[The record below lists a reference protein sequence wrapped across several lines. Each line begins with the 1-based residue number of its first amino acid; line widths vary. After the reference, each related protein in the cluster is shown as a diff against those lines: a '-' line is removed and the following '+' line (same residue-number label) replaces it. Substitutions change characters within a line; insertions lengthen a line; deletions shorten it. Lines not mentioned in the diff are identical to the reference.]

1 MIFDCSSKKAYLTAP
16 VVFALCVLA
25 LLVTWLVMEPAALR
39 HMFDGASFDQDGHS
53 AFELATIPFYAAI
66 IPLVWWKCPFT
77 GSRRRRILLC
87 AAVSCVAFMA
97 IVKELDWHL
106 IAMERL
112 FPSIVGSDGN
122 VHASIIGPDGNMHEL
137 VKPNGAR
144 LTGTP
149 FKMRFLTNGD
159 VPFTAKLCVLFYF
172 GAFFGVFVALLAYY
186 AVPIFKGF
194 FRFHPAAW
202 SVCFFGGS
210 GVIVAVMDRLPA
222 WYRHTHGLG
231 KEQII
236 NNSFGSFCTC
246 FEEGGEMMI
255 AIFALLAILQAHAIY
270 TRQIKPH
277 CDL

>member
-77 GSRRRRILLC
+77 GSRRRRMLLC
-87 AAVSCVAFMA
+87 SAVSCIAFMA

-106 IAMERL
+106 LVMERL
-112 FPSIVGSDGN
+112 FPQIVGADGN
-122 VHASIIGPDGNMHEL
+122 VYGL
-137 VKPNGAR
+137 FKPNGSP
-144 LTGTP
+144 LSGTP
-149 FKMRFLTNGD
+149 FKMRFLTNGA
-159 VPFTAKLCVLFYF
+159 VPLSAKVCVLFYF
-172 GAFFGVFVALLAYY
+172 GAFFGVFAALLAYY
-186 AVPIFKGF
+186 AGSLFKGF
-194 FRFHPAAW
+194 FRLHPAAW

-210 GVIVAVMDRLPA
+210 GVMVAVMDRLPA
-222 WYRHTHGLG
+222 WFRHVSATEEMSKGELV
-231 KEQII
+231 
-236 NNSFGSFCTC
+236 NSSFGAFFTC

>member
-1 MIFDCSSKKAYLTAP
+1 MFDCSSKRAYLAAP

-39 HMFDGASFDQDGHS
+39 HAFDGASFGQDGRS
-53 AFELATIPFYAAI
+53 VFELATIPFYAAI

-77 GSRRRRILLC
+77 GSRRRRALLC

-97 IVKELDWHL
+97 VAKELDWHL
-106 IAMERL
+106 AAMQRL
-112 FPSIVGSDGN
+112 FPSIVGADGN
-122 VHASIIGPDGNMHEL
+122 VHGL
-137 VKPNGAR
+137 VKPDGTP

-149 FKMRFLTNGD
+149 FKMRFFTNGA
-159 VPFTAKLCVLFYF
+159 VPVAAKACVLFYF
-172 GAFFGVFVALLAYY
+172 GAFFGVFAALLTYY
-186 AVPIFKGF
+186 AIPLFKGF
-194 FRFHPAAW
+194 FRLHPAAW

-210 GVIVAVMDRLPA
+210 GVMVAVMDRLPA

-231 KEQII
+231 KDAVVT
-236 NNSFGSFCTC
+236 NSFGSFCTC

-255 AIFALLAILQAHAIY
+255 AIFALIAILQAHAIY
-270 TRQIKPH
+270 TRRIAPH

>member
-1 MIFDCSSKKAYLTAP
+1 MIFDCSSKKAYLVAP
-16 VVFALCVLA
+16 VVFAACTLA
-25 LLVTWLVMEPAALR
+25 LVVTWLVMEPTALR

-66 IPLVWWKCPFT
+66 IPIVWWKCPFT

-87 AAVSCVAFMA
+87 TAVSCVAFMA

-112 FPSIVGSDGN
+112 FPSIVGADGN
-122 VHASIIGPDGNMHEL
+122 VYGL
-137 VKPNGAR
+137 FKPNGDP

-149 FKMRFLTNGD
+149 FKMRFLTNGA

-172 GAFFGVFVALLAYY
+172 GAFFGVFAALLAYY
-186 AVPIFKGF
+186 AVPLFKGF
-194 FRFHPAAW
+194 FSFHPAAW

-210 GVIVAVMDRLPA
+210 GVLVAVMDRLPA
-222 WYRHTHGLG
+222 WYRHTKGLG
-231 KEQII
+231 KEEIV
-236 NNSFGSFCTC
+236 NNSFGAFCTC

-255 AIFALLAILQAHAIY
+255 AIFALLAILQAHTIY
-270 TRQIKPH
+270 TLQIKPH